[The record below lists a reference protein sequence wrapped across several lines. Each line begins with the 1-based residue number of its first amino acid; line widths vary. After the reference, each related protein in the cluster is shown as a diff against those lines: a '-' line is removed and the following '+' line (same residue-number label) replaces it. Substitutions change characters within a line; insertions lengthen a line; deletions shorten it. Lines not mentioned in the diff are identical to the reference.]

1 MKAFIFDLDGT
12 LLDTL
17 EDIGRAC
24 NTILAA
30 HGHPI
35 HPLPAYRR
43 LVGSGFASLIRR
55 ALPPKTL
62 ENLAPQALE
71 ALVDEARAWY
81 GAHMRERTRP
91 YQGIPQALAE
101 LARRGLTL
109 AVLSNKPDDLTR
121 ELVPY
126 YFPEIPFA
134 LVRGGRA
141 DTPLKPDPAGPRA
154 LLAALGIPAEQSY
167 YVGDSDVDV
176 FTARNAGMVSVGVAW
191 GFRGLEEVRH
201 AGARCLVDTPEQLTR
216 LARFSIQSI

>member
-24 NTILAA
+24 NAMLAA
-30 HGHPI
+30 HGHPV

-43 LVGSGFASLIRR
+43 LVGNGFGRLIRA
-55 ALPPKTL
+55 ALPRGIV
-62 ENLAPQALE
+62 ENLAPQALD
-71 ALVDEARAWY
+71 ALVDEARTWY

-91 YQGIPQALAE
+91 YHGIPEALAE

-126 YFPEIPFA
+126 YFPEIPFV

-154 LLAALGIPAEQSY
+154 MLAALGIAAEQSY

-191 GFRGLEEVRH
+191 GFRGLEEVRD
-201 AGARCLVDTPEQLTR
+201 AGASYLVDTPEQLPQ
-216 LARFSIQSI
+216 LARRP